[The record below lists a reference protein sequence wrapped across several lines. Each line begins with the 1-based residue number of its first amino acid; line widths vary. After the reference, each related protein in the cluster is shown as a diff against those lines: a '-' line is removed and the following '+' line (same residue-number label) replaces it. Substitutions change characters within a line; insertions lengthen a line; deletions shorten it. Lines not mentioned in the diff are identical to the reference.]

1 MPACIVNIAR
11 KPLEGQSFNV
21 LNAVI
26 GTMESHGL
34 PGNVTMTLTT
44 NLGSGI
50 SIIATIR
57 WESFDAF
64 EEFQDS
70 FFANQ
75 SSTSRWDETASKCQS
90 VDTNVLEV
98 IKPVDN
104 VPDGFI
110 PKYMVRNI
118 FTAKRGKRSELIDV
132 LIENRESNPGI
143 KGAIFK
149 PIGYIQ
155 NVRLTQ
161 VFSSLDDVRASLTE
175 VQSPENRGRTDKIIQ
190 LTDRIV
196 RPVSRIR
203 YLKN

>member
-11 KPLEGQSFNV
+11 KPIEGQSFNV

-149 PIGYIQ
+149 PIGYFQ

-175 VQSPENRGRTDKIIQ
+175 VQSPENRGRTDKIIP